1 MSKFK
6 KVGSFG
12 ILRKFQN
19 SILQNNWGLV
29 ILNILSGFSSAINT
43 TFLVL
48 MLFVNRN
55 DSSISNLI
63 SFFQMQAFFL
73 LKFIVIDVLCGTII
87 GLIFYVIVSLF
98 SLIFRN
104 YKYKLQSQI
113 LSMILTILF
122 SFLSN
127 VIYIMFH

>member
-12 ILRKFQN
+12 ILRQFQN

-29 ILNILSGFSSAINT
+29 ILNVLSGFSSAINT

-55 DSSISNLI
+55 DSSLSNLI

-73 LKFIVIDVLCGTII
+73 VKFIIIDVLCGTII